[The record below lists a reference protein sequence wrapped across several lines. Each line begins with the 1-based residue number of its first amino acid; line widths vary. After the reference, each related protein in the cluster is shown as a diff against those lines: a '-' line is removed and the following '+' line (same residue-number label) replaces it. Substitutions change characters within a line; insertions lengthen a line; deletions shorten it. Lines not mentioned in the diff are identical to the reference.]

1 MNREERRRALEAT
14 YKSKDTEEWIDIV
27 FTRPLGY
34 MWALFFQ
41 KLNVHPNT
49 VTLLSLIIGAFSGYC
64 FYHESLGWTL
74 SGILMLVW
82 ANLYDSADGQLARM
96 TGKKSMWG
104 RLLDGLAGD
113 VWFFSIYVFISLR
126 LTHQQMPFGLG
137 QEWGIW
143 IWILAIVS
151 GVFFHKEQAGLADYY
166 RNIYLLY
173 LLDSSEL
180 GESGKTAAEKRA
192 TPWREWYCKI
202 GLFFYERYTVR
213 QERSTPCFQRMRAVL
228 REKYGDEVPVPL
240 RRELCRRM
248 FPLLKWT
255 NVLSFNIRA
264 IVLFTTLLCGE
275 PWLYFIF
282 ELTILNVIYFYMRGH
297 HERIC
302 REIADSVQDEQQM
315 A

>member
-1 MNREERRRALEAT
+1 MTRREDRRRALEAT

-34 MWALFFQ
+34 VWALFFQ
-41 KLNVHPNT
+41 KLNVHPNV
-49 VTLLSLIIGAFSGYC
+49 VTLLSIFIGAFAGYC

-74 SGILMLVW
+74 LGIVMLVW

-96 TGKKSMWG
+96 TGKRTLWG
-104 RLLDGLAGD
+104 RLLDGFAGD
-113 VWFFSIYVFISLR
+113 VWFFSIYFFISLR
-126 LTHQQMPFGLG
+126 LTHQPMPFGAG
-137 QEWGIW
+137 REWGIW
-143 IWILAIVS
+143 IWVLTIVS

-180 GESGKTAAEKRA
+180 GDSRDMAAERRV
-192 TPWREWYCKI
+192 TSWSDNWYWKV
-202 GLFFYERYTVR
+202 GLYFYGRYTYR

-228 REKYGDEVPVPL
+228 KEKYGDELPEPL
-240 RRELCRRM
+240 RKELCRRM

-264 IVLFTTLLCGE
+264 IVLFISLLCGE
-275 PWLYFIF
+275 PWLYFVF
-282 ELTILNVIYFYMRGH
+282 ELTVLNAIYFYMRSS

-302 REIADSVQDEQQM
+302 RELADSIQR
-315 A
+315 